1 MSPLNSAYH
10 VEIPFNARHTRLPA
24 RRHHQAG
31 GSLKLQSLNNPD
43 DFILLLLYVAAPL
56 FDTGQN
62 IMVLTLQRKVC
73 LV

>member
-10 VEIPFNARHTRLPA
+10 AEIPFNARHTRLPA
-24 RRHHQAG
+24 RRHPQAG

-43 DFILLLLYVAAPL
+43 DFILLYVAASL